1 MISLPGGQGR
11 KAQPILCSRA
21 PRAQGWVS
29 QRFVPIPIPDDG
41 ELLCWLSQ
49 CCAALAE
56 KWLSIPAP
64 LGWRSRGQPPG
75 GSSFGLTHKLPLL
88 SGAAPPGLG
97 LLLEIVS
104 KAPRSSRN
112 SSVKQSRGDL
122 GQDLAEKSSRGLWD
136 SSAPDFQRG
145 RVGASL
151 LFSAPV
157 LPGEHQQ

>member
-1 MISLPGGQGR
+1 MGRGGRHSPSSAAGHPGVRAELPRG
-11 KAQPILCSRA
+11 LCSY
-21 PRAQGWVS
+21 PS
-29 QRFVPIPIPDDG
+29 QMMG
-41 ELLCWLSQ
+41 NLLRWLSQ

-75 GSSFGLTHKLPLL
+75 GSSSGLTHKLPLL
-88 SGAAPPGLG
+88 SGAAAPGLG

-122 GQDLAEKSSRGLWD
+122 GQDLAAKSSHGLWD